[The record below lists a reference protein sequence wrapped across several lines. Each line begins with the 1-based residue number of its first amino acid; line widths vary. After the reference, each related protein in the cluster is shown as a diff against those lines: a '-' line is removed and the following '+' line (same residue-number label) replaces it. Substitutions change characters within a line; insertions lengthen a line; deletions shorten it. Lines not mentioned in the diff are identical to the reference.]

1 MKFALVLLA
10 FVAASAAA
18 PWKIPNVGRGEL
30 ANELQEFLNLLPQQE
45 ITDIT
50 LQYYAQDAEFQAMIR
65 YFKSTDFKQL
75 IQNVR
80 AIPEYKDLLE
90 YVYYAGIDVYELQ
103 NALNKWLEMAA
114 VQSDFAIDKHITG
127 GIRGYVDDIK
137 AAIRPVKNQLTEL
150 YKSKMQNS
158 KVFQDFIAQLKSPKF
173 QQLVNKVHEHPK
185 FQELLKHAEKAGI
198 DLKLVRD
205 FLKAILG
212 LDFPSYSVFQYRAK
226 YVIYLQISF
235 KQNLFLQMKLALV
248 LLAFVAMSTMA
259 QRNPF
264 SPLAQELQDFVDLL
278 PEQEIYSITLK
289 YYTQDAEF
297 QAMIRYFKSYGFKQF
312 VKYIEALP
320 EMKCLIEYLYDAG
333 LEVYKLQDLLNNWL
347 GITQTNFVIDKEIT
361 GGIRGY
367 IDDISAAI
375 RPVKDTLIALYKHKM
390 KNSKVFQ
397 DFVAQLKSP
406 NFQQLVYKVYVH
418 PECQKI
424 LEKAKN
430 VGIDLENIL
439 KKLFPIEVPPYPI
452 F

>member
-1 MKFALVLLA
+1 
-10 FVAASAAA
+10 
-18 PWKIPNVGRGEL
+18 
-30 ANELQEFLNLLPQQE
+30 
-45 ITDIT
+45 
-50 LQYYAQDAEFQAMIR
+50 
-65 YFKSTDFKQL
+65 
-75 IQNVR
+75 
-80 AIPEYKDLLE
+80 
-90 YVYYAGIDVYELQ
+90 
-103 NALNKWLEMAA
+103 
-114 VQSDFAIDKHITG
+114 
-127 GIRGYVDDIK
+127 
-137 AAIRPVKNQLTEL
+137 
-150 YKSKMQNS
+150 
-158 KVFQDFIAQLKSPKF
+158 
-173 QQLVNKVHEHPK
+173 
-185 FQELLKHAEKAGI
+185 
-198 DLKLVRD
+198 
-205 FLKAILG
+205 
-212 LDFPSYSVFQYRAK
+212 
-226 YVIYLQISF
+226 
-235 KQNLFLQMKLALV
+235 MKLALV